1 MTINGET
8 RITGLI
14 GDPVAH
20 SRSPAILNTAYR
32 EAGLNWIYA
41 AFPVPRGRGGDA
53 VRGALA
59 LRFAGLTVTMPHK
72 ADAAGACD
80 ELTPDA
86 IALGAINVVTVTDD
100 GRLLGSSSDGE
111 GFLRSVRDEG
121 FDPAGTDVLVA
132 GAGGA
137 GRAVV
142 LALGGAGARVTV
154 AARRLDAAESAAAL
168 VPGGQAVTLGDVDPG
183 VYGLVVNA
191 TPLGMQGEPGP
202 VPVERLNPGQLVVDT
217 VYHPMETPFLAAA
230 HARGI
235 HAVNGLGM
243 LVHQAA
249 LAFESWTGLDA
260 PVAAMRAAAV
270 ETAPPPAGAPR

>member
-1 MTINGET
+1 MSAGMTIDGET
-8 RITGLI
+8 RITGVI

-20 SRSPAILNTAYR
+20 SRSPAILNAAYR

-41 AFPVPRGRGGDA
+41 AFPVPRGRGYDA
-53 VRGALA
+53 VRGARD
-59 LRFAGLTVTMPHK
+59 LRFAGLNVTMPHK
-72 ADAAGACD
+72 ADAAAACD
-80 ELTPDA
+80 DLTPDA
-86 IALGAINVVTVTDD
+86 IALGALNVVTVTDD
-100 GRLLGSSSDGE
+100 GRLLGSSTDGE
-111 GFLRSVRDEG
+111 GFVRSVRDEG

-137 GRAVV
+137 ARAIV

-154 AARRLDAAESAAAL
+154 GARRLDAAESAAAL
-168 VPGGQAVTLGDVDPG
+168 VPGGQATTLGDVDPG
-183 VYGLVVNA
+183 VYALVVNA

-230 HARGI
+230 RARGI

-249 LAFESWTGLDA
+249 LAFESWTGLEA
-260 PVAAMRAAAV
+260 PVAAMRAAAI
-270 ETAPPPAGAPR
+270 ETLP